1 MHLSMHNWMR
11 AEPIDVTVRRL
22 ARYGY
27 KSIEISG
34 EPEIYD
40 TKELRKLL
48 GENGLAC
55 WGVVSLMFE
64 GRDLIDA
71 AESVRASSIQ
81 YLNGCIT
88 MVKELDGYEM
98 TIVPSTVGKVAA
110 MDTPEQEWAWAVE
123 GLKEVYGHAQ
133 KAGVRLALEP
143 LNRFETNFLNRADQA
158 MLLAEEVGPDCG
170 VCIDTFHLNIE
181 EANLVEAIK
190 STKERLV
197 DFHVAD
203 NNRMACGMGALDWPL
218 IVRHA
223 EGDRLRR
230 RADRRVCRAAG
241 PHAGQSLQEC
251 RRGGG
256 AGVDAR
262 NSLQFIQDHGS
273 GVLSEEF
280 YSWLVEETANTLL
293 PLHMKFDAGN
303 RINIH
308 HARPET
314 QRVTARSLSGRK
326 KIKVSLATVRA
337 SWGPCCHGDDE
348 DEVYRELRQIVEEW
362 LEFEK
367 LDKAQ
372 AGPIGNR
379 A

>member
-11 AEPIDVTVRRL
+11 AEPIEVTVRRL

-34 EPEIYD
+34 EPEVFD
-40 TKELRKLL
+40 TKELSKLL
-48 GENGLAC
+48 DENGLAC
-55 WGVVSLMFE
+55 WGSVSLMFE

-71 AESVRASSIQ
+71 NESVRATSIN
-81 YLNGCIT
+81 YLNDCIT

-218 IVRHA
+218 IVSTLKEIGYDGALTVEFVAPLDRTPANPYRNAVAAA
-223 EGDRLRR
+223 E
-230 RADRRVCRAAG
+230 
-241 PHAGQSLQEC
+241 QELT
-251 RRGGG
+251 
-256 AGVDAR
+256 AEQ
-262 NSLQFIQDHGS
+262 LQFIQDHGS

-280 YSWLVEETANTLL
+280 YSWLVEETAKTLL
-293 PLHMKFDAGN
+293 PL
-303 RINIH
+303 I
-308 HARPET
+308 
-314 QRVTARSLSGRK
+314 
-326 KIKVSLATVRA
+326 
-337 SWGPCCHGDDE
+337 
-348 DEVYRELRQIVEEW
+348 
-362 LEFEK
+362 
-367 LDKAQ
+367 
-372 AGPIGNR
+372 
-379 A
+379 

>member
-11 AEPIDVTVRRL
+11 AEPIEVTVRRL

-34 EPEIYD
+34 EPEVFD

-48 GENGLAC
+48 DENGLAC
-55 WGVVSLMFE
+55 WGSVSLMFE

-203 NNRMACGMGALDWPL
+203 NNRMACGMGALDWPI
-218 IVRHA
+218 IVDTLREIGYDGALTVEFVAPLDRTPANPYRNAVAAA
-223 EGDRLRR
+223 E
-230 RADRRVCRAAG
+230 
-241 PHAGQSLQEC
+241 QELTPEQ
-251 RRGGG
+251 
-256 AGVDAR
+256 
-262 NSLQFIQDHGS
+262 LQFIQDHGS

-280 YSWLVEETANTLL
+280 YSWLVEETAKTLL
-293 PLHMKFDAGN
+293 PL
-303 RINIH
+303 I
-308 HARPET
+308 
-314 QRVTARSLSGRK
+314 
-326 KIKVSLATVRA
+326 
-337 SWGPCCHGDDE
+337 
-348 DEVYRELRQIVEEW
+348 
-362 LEFEK
+362 
-367 LDKAQ
+367 
-372 AGPIGNR
+372 
-379 A
+379 